1 MRAVDDRDQAHLPP
15 SRRGMTWND
24 TASIDRHRNMT
35 PAQRVSKAL
44 QISRAALRFAR
55 APRSPHERG
64 R

>member
-1 MRAVDDRDQAHLPP
+1 
-15 SRRGMTWND
+15 MTWND
-24 TASIDRHRNMT
+24 TASIDRHRTMT

-44 QISRAALRFAR
+44 QISRAALRFAH